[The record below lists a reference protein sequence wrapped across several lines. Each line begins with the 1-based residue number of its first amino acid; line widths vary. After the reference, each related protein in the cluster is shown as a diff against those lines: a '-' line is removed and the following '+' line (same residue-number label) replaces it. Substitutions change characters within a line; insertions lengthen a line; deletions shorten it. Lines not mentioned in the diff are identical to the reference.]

1 MALST
6 DDIAQIARNPK
17 VGAVWARMANL
28 KYGQLRNGN
37 PKMAARL
44 RAAIVK
50 DPAAFANALA
60 PGWDNLLDDGD
71 RPDDQFDELALRAIA
86 VGFLLGPKVGSAL
99 VYSVADSDL
108 PHSEEVRRRLDELLE
123 HATNPPPYG
132 GKGWPAGLILRPI
145 PPTDGDEPDQDD
157 SEAES
162 DLADESGLFIG
173 EAAAVVARTSEDTDR
188 EPLLADMRD
197 LGVRMQAAAG
207 DLVDRLRA
215 AATAIEQG
223 RPADQLGLAVDNWS
237 ISVSILLGSA
247 DALGIGTVEDMNTL
261 VARLSELDAERAA
274 RDAQRLEDARVAG
287 ELIAVLQRTGR
298 TAMIESTLTQ
308 FGFGSLE
315 ELESVLAG
323 TAAEPSGEGDDAD
336 RDAEPDGGGELDE
349 EAAEAG
355 EIAGEA
361 GEEAEAEETAGEAAA
376 EAETVQAEAESSGE
390 ESVEDEHLGAADSGE
405 PRDEQ
410 PAPVSPAEV
419 SDSAA
424 TVQGQPSGEP
434 ATRSAGAAAV
444 EEEKPDEGDSLP
456 ADYPW
461 DIGDPPLI
469 GQLLMEGREGLA
481 YHLAVAADETQPRR
495 QLLLFACAAAHCDP
509 GALELSLLP
518 ADADIRAFDANES
531 RLLLAAALRAGMRL
545 GYAPL
550 GFQSLIDAAG
560 LGDTGLMEV
569 FTAAANAVQRGHTR
583 RQPQSGPS
591 GEELA
596 ARWADLGRDSAAQL
610 DKLRTRNL
618 KFQRGSKVLR
628 HMAKDGQPLAEA
640 LTAAAAVT
648 AEGVAGASGPQW
660 SQVSQLVEQLNDHHK
675 REKLIDAADA
685 EVSTS
690 QQRRNPIIGPV
701 SAQLHESLRDTGDL
715 LSRLLNVRRAIL
727 SADLKDI
734 GAAEDVERAL
744 AQAPADLVAHSV
756 GDAALIAFVDWLRG
770 DEPEPTAK
778 SVQEVLDGALL
789 ELFELPRGRD
799 GRPARPPTPA
809 EITVLLTPR
818 DPQVV
823 VEGYLDKGDIAAARN
838 YIGAAGLEGTGYGDR
853 MLQATKAAQAQF
865 DEARGEAE
873 DGAARL
879 KALYKDELAR
889 DLSQRIQLLGA
900 APEGDRF
907 DLAIEAL
914 RAIAAEAD
922 EALVAERHAMEE
934 RTRALACD
942 EASKARVLDRLA
954 NADETLAV
962 EFLTLLETGQ
972 PLPEVQAPQGD
983 DFSEFLPR
991 IVAVAAEA
999 QSGGEDPIA
1008 AIQAAVGVGAV
1019 PPDRQLR
1026 EGLAAWKTLK
1036 TKRRAG
1042 DQYRASLATVL
1053 RMIGLSPRAQD
1064 WYRGDVSRAKLSG
1077 YSTARI
1083 MVADY
1088 DRSYVPQLGSQAHDT
1103 FDVTMVWDPVTPNRL
1118 MDFIEERNRNRANVV
1133 LYFGVLSFADRLQ
1146 LRALSRTTAGGKGF
1160 SPIVIDEAV
1169 IGWLST
1175 RTEAG
1180 WGFTQRV
1187 TLPFT
1192 TLNPYQPNAA
1202 GEVPDEVF
1210 VGRADERNRIES
1222 PTGSM
1227 FVYGGRQLGKSA
1239 LLRRVERLYTDLQ
1252 PVDGHPLCGTAAVYI
1267 DLKAAGIGEA
1277 QEPAALWPLLGERL
1291 HKLGILTA
1299 KAPPSTARD
1308 VTGAVLGWLNS
1319 ETSNSLL
1326 LLLDEADNFLTRDS
1340 SAGTVSAVGA
1350 FPVLQALKGLM
1361 EESGRR
1367 FKAVF
1372 AGLHQVLRFHD
1383 ASNTPVAHGGD
1394 DILIGPLRT
1403 LDAFKLVESPIK
1415 ALGYQFES
1423 PELVWR
1429 LLLQTNYQASLVQ
1442 IVCDALVRHLQKRQ
1456 IPEGGG
1462 RMIITD
1468 RDIREVCTDP
1478 KVSDLIA
1485 QRFRWTIN
1493 LDSRYRLIALVV
1505 AVLSLGAE
1513 PGVTFG
1519 VDDLRAEC
1527 EFWWS
1532 DGFGPEELTR
1542 NEFER
1547 YLVEMEGLGILQRHA
1562 GGERW
1567 ALRSPNVIQM
1577 LGSPERLQK
1586 ELQDAGQNLERP
1598 LEYNPA
1604 MARQLLADSE
1614 GIAAPRSPLTD
1625 SELTDLLKMPEG
1637 PPAPAQV
1644 VFGSPALGIDR
1655 VVEVVKAA
1663 ARAENIEPI
1672 VVENPSDPQIKKA
1685 GGGGKRG
1692 HIIVDLSRAKAAEVN
1707 VAHICRE
1714 LGGRKHVTAT
1724 MVLGPAWLP
1733 MLDGLDEAVT
1743 VHKLR
1748 RWSTAGLRA
1757 WYGSPFEGP
1766 DARARLH
1773 RVTSGWPKLLE
1784 AVMADIAKAR
1794 SQEESLE
1801 RVDTRLKTPEGARDV
1816 LEQSGID
1823 LGVARAWISA
1833 IPFDGTGQLA
1843 VSVED
1848 VTEAIGVD
1856 GARLLADLE
1865 ALDLVT
1871 QDEDGWSL
1879 DRIILAAAATTF
1891 DGRE

>member
-37 PKMAARL
+37 PKIAARL

-50 DPAAFANALA
+50 DPAAFASSLA

-86 VGFLLGPKVGSAL
+86 AGFLLGPKVGSAL

-132 GKGWPAGLILRPI
+132 GEGWPAGLILRATPN
-145 PPTDGDEPDQDD
+145 DGDEADQDDSEAEPDQDD

-162 DLADESGLFIG
+162 DLAGQSGLFIG

-188 EPLLADMRD
+188 ESLLADMRD
-197 LGVRMQAAAG
+197 LGVRMQSAAG

-223 RPADQLGLAVDNWS
+223 RPADQLGTAADNWS
-237 ISVSILLGSA
+237 TSVAILLGSA

-274 RDAQRLEDARVAG
+274 RDAQRLEDAGVAG

-308 FGFGSLE
+308 FGFGSVE

-323 TAAEPSGEGDDAD
+323 TAAEPSGEDDEAD
-336 RDAEPDGGGELDE
+336 RDAEPGAGVELDD
-349 EAAEAG
+349 EAAEPA
-355 EIAGEA
+355 EA
-361 GEEAEAEETAGEAAA
+361 DDEAAEEAEAEETDDEAAEEAEAEEIGPSAA
-376 EAETVQAEAESSGE
+376 EAETVQAGAESGE
-390 ESVEDEHLGAADSGE
+390 ESLEDEHLGADDSRE
-405 PRDEQ
+405 QPSEQ
-410 PAPVSPAEV
+410 PAPVSSAEPTGPASV
-419 SDSAA
+419 
-424 TVQGQPSGEP
+424 
-434 ATRSAGAAAV
+434 
-444 EEEKPDEGDSLP
+444 EEKPDEADSLP

-509 GALELSLLP
+509 EALELSLLP

-550 GFQSLIDAAG
+550 GLQSLIDAAG

-596 ARWADLGRDSAAQL
+596 GRWADLGRDSAVQL

-640 LTAAAAVT
+640 LTVAAAVT

-660 SQVSQLVEQLNDHHK
+660 SQVSQLVDQLNDHHK
-675 REKLIDAADA
+675 RDKLIDSADA

-744 AQAPADLVAHSV
+744 AQAPAGLVAHSV

-770 DEPEPTAK
+770 DEPEPTAN

-789 ELFELPRGRD
+789 ELFERPRGRD

-865 DEARGEAE
+865 DKARGEAE

-914 RAIAAEAD
+914 RAVAAEAD

-991 IVAVAAEA
+991 IVAVAAGA

-1019 PPDRQLR
+1019 PSDRQLR

-1053 RMIGLSPRAQD
+1053 RMVGLSPRAQD
-1064 WYRGDVSRAKLSG
+1064 WYRGDVSRTKLSG

-1146 LRALSRTTAGGKGF
+1146 LRTLSRTTAGGKGF

-1175 RTEAG
+1175 RAEAG

-1252 PVDGHPLCGTAAVYI
+1252 PVDGHALCGTAAVYI

-1291 HKLGILTA
+1291 HKLGILSA
-1299 KAPPSTARD
+1299 KTPPSTARD

-1340 SAGTVSAVGA
+1340 SAGTASAVGA

-1403 LDAFKLVESPIK
+1403 LDAYKLVESPIK

-1532 DGFGPEELTR
+1532 DGFSPEELTR

-1604 MARQLLADSE
+1604 MARQLLADAE

-1625 SELTDLLKMPEG
+1625 SELTDLLKVPEG

-1685 GGGGKRG
+1685 GVGGKRG
-1692 HIIVDLSRAKAAEVN
+1692 HIIVDLSRAKAAELN
-1707 VAHICRE
+1707 LAHICRE

-1724 MVLGPAWLP
+1724 VVLGPAWLP
-1733 MLDGLDEAVT
+1733 LLDGLDGAVT

-1801 RVDTRLKTPEGARDV
+1801 RVDTRLKTPEGAREV